1 MTVTLDKGKNKSA
14 QHPYGT
20 RRKTKMVNEDRL
32 KKIEQDQKEL
42 QDDLVKKMEDQL
54 AKARQDMTE
63 QIKNSQQEM
72 LGQLAQMLGFQLG
85 EAFVINPPPKPSNES
100 EGPTFPPGFT
110 PIQAKMQTENQPQV
124 ILSRGKAP
132 LNQVGA
138 SVPGNIPSA
147 PKDFP
152 GENQAENFV
161 SEMDQLFE
169 TEKLKTET
177 SKEIEDR
184 CKRLEEKLEALEV
197 VDTFSGFE
205 ANELSLVPDLI
216 LPPKFKV
223 PEFEKYDGTSCPRT
237 HLTMFCRRMTGYGRD
252 DNLLVH
258 CFQDS
263 LSGSATRWY
272 NQLSR
277 HQIKS
282 WKDLAKAFLEQYKH
296 VSDMVPDR
304 LTLQHM
310 KQKPNESFRQYAQ
323 RWRDVAVQVQP
334 PLGEKETVVI
344 FIQTLEGP
352 ILDRLIGNATTN
364 FADLVLSGELIENA
378 VKSGKIDSG
387 GSSSHRKTSYGK
399 KDHEVNS
406 SGVYNVGYSK
416 SVTISQPDPT
426 AATTP
431 SSKKPES
438 NSSRPIRE
446 KLSITPIPVTYG
458 ELFPQLL
465 KEGLVAVNYVS
476 PLQPPYPHWYKPD
489 AHCDFHG
496 GIPGHNIETCITFK
510 RVVQNLLNAGIVSF
524 EKPKMPNTAKNP
536 LPNHEGGVN
545 VISEEN
551 NKIIKADVSKIKS
564 PFSWV
569 WRRLFEAKIINQGAT
584 TPEGH
589 VGPYCEFHGEDGH
602 AIKDCWEFRVTV
614 QALMD
619 NKEIEFFGKVDVFKN
634 GTPRK
639 KKVEEE
645 TLLEKWLTLNNGE
658 NRARNKKEGDED
670 VLIQEKRIVDT
681 TPLQERRSGVP
692 LSKISIQERMIVD
705 VLSFQERRSDAFKE
719 KTNKTKRRRKRK
731 RKQKNSKEKTKK
743 GKGVSIQE
751 RRIVGITSFQ
761 ERRTDK
767 EKGVSIQERRIVD
780 ITSFQERRTD
790 VPFSKVV
797 IQKMRVA
804 DVSPL
809 QERRSDT
816 LTETTLTK
824 KEK

>member
-378 VKSGKIDSG
+378 VKSGKIIAV
-387 GSSSHRKTSYGK
+387 
-399 KDHEVNS
+399 EVHP
-406 SGVYNVGYSK
+406 
-416 SVTISQPDPT
+416 IE
-426 AATTP
+426 
-431 SSKKPES
+431 KPHMEK
-438 NSSRPIRE
+438 RIMRE

-705 VLSFQERRSDAFKE
+705 
-719 KTNKTKRRRKRK
+719 
-731 RKQKNSKEKTKK
+731 K